1 MSQRVIDR
9 IRENPATRRGP
20 PVADGTAAWAIVLAG
35 SDAVR
40 LRPLVEYVHG
50 DRRPSTYA
58 GFLGSKSLLRQTLDR
73 VATRID
79 PERTVVT
86 ANACHVP
93 HLHRDLISHPTHTLL
108 LQPADC
114 GTAAEVL
121 LPAHA
126 IAGLQPDAVVAV
138 SPSDHF
144 VHDDPG
150 FMSYLLTLARF
161 VERRVN
167 RIVLVGA
174 RPDARPP
181 SPHEWIELG
190 PPIGRIPNGPLF
202 QICRLGDR
210 PSTEG
215 HPSGAEDRLWNTG
228 ILVASVAALLE
239 LGRRRLPRLS
249 DRLARIAP
257 VIDSAVPSLA
267 LQAVGTADA
276 PTDLWRDVLRA
287 SSPELAVS
295 ELPLPLCWSDWG
307 TPERVIHTLHEIRAT
322 PAWLDALTRSGVQR
336 GAVAR
341 YPIGRRPR
349 TVPGRGL

>member
-1 MSQRVIDR
+1 MNQKVTDR

-20 PVADGTAAWAIVLAG
+20 PVAHGTSAWAIVLAG

-50 DRRPSTYA
+50 DRRPSPYA

-93 HLHRDLISHPTHTLL
+93 HLQRDLTSHPTHTLL

-114 GTAAEVL
+114 GTAAEIL

-126 IAGLQPDAVVAV
+126 IAALQPNAVVAV

-150 FMSYLLTLARF
+150 FMSYLLALARF
-161 VERRVN
+161 VKRRVN

-190 PPIGRIPNGPLF
+190 PPIGRIPAGPLF
-202 QICRLGDR
+202 QIRRLGHR
-210 PSTEG
+210 LSTEG
-215 HPSGAEDRLWNTG
+215 HSGAEDRLWNTG
-228 ILVASVAALLE
+228 IFVAPVAALLE

-257 VIDSAVPSLA
+257 VIDSTVPSLA
-267 LQAVGTADA
+267 LQTVDTADP
-276 PTDLWRDVLRA
+276 PTNLSRDVFRA
-287 SSPELAVS
+287 SSPELVVS

-322 PAWLDALTRSGVQR
+322 PAWLDALTRGGVQR

-341 YPIGRRPR
+341 SPIGRRPR